1 MCLKSLNKH
10 PSSMGRGCSQL
21 LEQPDETVKTVSLGS
36 SDVIGSNVKI
46 IGGFCIPPV
55 ESV

>member
-1 MCLKSLNKH
+1 
-10 PSSMGRGCSQL
+10 MGRGCSQL